1 MKKLFVCFAIAT
13 LCLSMI
19 SASAFNAVAKEYP
32 KKPIKVIVPYSPGG
46 DCDLTSRVWADFAKK
61 ELGVPVVVVNKT
73 GGSGMLGSTFMLN
86 SKPDGYT
93 LMLAQAGT
101 ALLVPLL
108 AGANYD
114 MNNFTFISRIM
125 TANCGIVVR
134 KDAPWNTLDDFVKD
148 AKANPGKYVFASAGA
163 TTWITLAMSNF
174 EKMAGIELKHLE
186 HQGSAPAITSI
197 LGKHADVT
205 FVFPQSYA
213 PQIKSNNMK
222 LLALGE
228 RTDKYPGV
236 PSFSELGY
244 AGNYFGW
251 GGISAPKG
259 TPEDVVEKLDAFN
272 KKLTR
277 DPKFIKTLANT
288 HADASYLGPQEFTTV
303 VKEQNK
309 ELTNVVN
316 SLNITK

>member
-1 MKKLFVCFAIAT
+1 MKQLSLYFIVAT
-13 LCLSMI
+13 LCLALIGATAPM
-19 SASAFNAVAKEYP
+19 AAAKGYP

-73 GGSGMLGSTFMLN
+73 GGSGMLGTTFMLN

-114 MNNFTFISRIM
+114 LNDFSFISRIM

-134 KDAPWNTLDDFVKD
+134 KDSPWASLDDFVKD
-148 AKANPGKYVFASAGA
+148 AKANPGKYVFASPGA
-163 TTWITLAMSNF
+163 TTWVTLAMTNF
-174 EKMAGIELKHLE
+174 EKTAGIKLKHLE

-213 PQIKSNNMK
+213 PQVKSGNMK
-222 LLALGE
+222 ILALGE
-228 RTDKYPGV
+228 TTGKYPGV
-236 PSFSELGY
+236 PSFSDLGY
-244 AGNYFGW
+244 SGNYFGW
-251 GGISAPKG
+251 GGITAPKG
-259 TPEDVVEKLDAFN
+259 TPKEVVDKLDAFN
-272 KKLTR
+272 KKLTQ

-288 HADASYLGPQEFTTV
+288 HADASYLDSEAFTKAVEEQNEELTEV
-303 VKEQNK
+303 VKSIK
-309 ELTNVVN
+309 
-316 SLNITK
+316 K

>member
-1 MKKLFVCFAIAT
+1 MKKAFLNCLIAA
-13 LCLSMI
+13 LCMVLIGAPM
-19 SASAFNAVAKEYP
+19 ASAKSYP

-73 GGSGMLGSTFMLN
+73 GGSGMLGTSFVLR

-114 MNNFTFISRIM
+114 YNDFTFISRIM
-125 TANCGIVVR
+125 TANCGIAVR
-134 KDAPWNTLDDFVKD
+134 KDAPWNTLEDFVKD
-148 AKANPGKYVFASAGA
+148 AKANPGKFVFASPGA
-163 TTWITLAMSNF
+163 TTWVTLAMTNF
-174 EKMAGIELKHLE
+174 EKTAGLKLKHLE
-186 HQGSAPAITSI
+186 HQGAAPAITSI

-213 PQIKSNNMK
+213 PQVKSGNMK

-228 RTDKYPGV
+228 KTDKFPGV
-236 PSFSELGY
+236 ASFEDQGY

-251 GGISAPKG
+251 GGITGPKG
-259 TPEDVVEKLDAFN
+259 MPKEVVEKLNAFN
-272 KKLTR
+272 KKLTQ
-277 DPKFIKTLANT
+277 DPKFIQTLANT
-288 HADASYLGPQEFTTV
+288 HADAGYLNPEDFAKAV
-303 VKEQNK
+303 SNQNK
-309 ELTNVVN
+309 ELTEVVK
-316 SLNITK
+316 SIEK

>member
-1 MKKLFVCFAIAT
+1 MKKLSIYLLTLTVCLALMGSTVPMA
-13 LCLSMI
+13 M
-19 SASAFNAVAKEYP
+19 ANDYP
-32 KKPIKVIVPYSPGG
+32 SKPIKVIVPYSPGG

-73 GGSGMLGSTFMLN
+73 GGSGMLGTSFMLN

-108 AGANYD
+108 AGANYN
-114 MNNFTFISRIM
+114 MNDFTLISRIM

-134 KDAPWNTLDDFVKD
+134 KDSPWNTLADFVAD
-148 AKANPGKYVFASAGA
+148 AKANPGKYVFASSGA
-163 TTWITLAMSNF
+163 TTWVTLAMTNF
-174 EKMAGIELKHLE
+174 EKTAGIKLKHLE

-205 FVFPQSYA
+205 FVFPQGYA
-213 PQIKSNNMK
+213 PQVKSGSMK

-228 RTDKYPGV
+228 KNDTYPGV
-236 PSFSELGY
+236 PSFSDSGY

-251 GGISAPKG
+251 GGISGPKG
-259 TPEDVVEKLDAFN
+259 MPRDVVEKLDTFN
-272 KKLTR
+272 KKLTQN
-277 DPKFIKTLANT
+277 PKFIQTLANT
-288 HADASYLGPQEFTTV
+288 HADPGYLGPEAFTKAVQEQNEELTEV
-303 VKEQNK
+303 VKSIK
-309 ELTNVVN
+309 
-316 SLNITK
+316 K